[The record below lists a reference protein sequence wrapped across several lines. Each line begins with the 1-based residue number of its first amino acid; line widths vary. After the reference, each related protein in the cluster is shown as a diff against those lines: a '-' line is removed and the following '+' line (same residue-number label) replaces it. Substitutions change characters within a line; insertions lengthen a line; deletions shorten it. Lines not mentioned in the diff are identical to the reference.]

1 MTSLAVREGVV
12 DRWSIAA
19 GPESEVDVVDVVGP
33 QEGPRLTVIAGIHGD
48 EPEGPLAVMRLIDML
63 APVMAGGSV
72 RAVAIANPAAFRAD
86 RRENPID
93 GQNLARAFPGDS
105 NRTPTERLAA
115 ALHEQVI
122 KGSAFVIDLH
132 SAGRDFAMPLY
143 CGFRTPGAETAPQ
156 TGSAA
161 RAFGAP
167 LAWRHTGAVPPGRTV
182 SSAIQLGI
190 PCLYAEAE
198 GGQEVRGHSLDLFV
212 SGTLRVAHQLGIVTS
227 APPAPPT
234 RLLIDGGGGD
244 LDRSLRA
251 EVDGYLVT
259 RCSAG
264 DILNQGQLIAEL
276 LDDRGRTRSAIAAP
290 ARGTVM
296 LLRRRTRVS
305 RNDIVAFMTGE
316 PKYWPLTP

>member
-1 MTSLAVREGVV
+1 MTSLAVGEGVV

-63 APVMAGGSV
+63 APVMASGSV
-72 RAVAIANPAAFRAD
+72 RAVAIANPAAFRAN

-93 GQNLARAFPGDS
+93 GQNLARSFPGDS

-115 ALHEQVI
+115 ALHEQVF
-122 KGSAFVIDLH
+122 KGSGFVIDLH

-143 CGFRTPGAETAPQ
+143 CGFRTPSAATAPQ
-156 TGSAA
+156 TRSAA

-167 LAWRHTGAVPPGRTV
+167 LAWRHTGAVPPGRAM

-190 PCLYAEAE
+190 PYLYAEAE

-212 SGTLRVAHQLGIVTS
+212 SGTLRVANQLGIVTS

-244 LDRSLRA
+244 LDQSLRA

-264 DILNQGQLIAEL
+264 DILNQGELIAEL

-316 PKYWPLTP
+316 PKYWPPTP